1 VKGDL
6 SMPREE
12 EIAKLFAQGFDCGQV
27 VLTAASERIGLDAET
42 AAKLDSGLG
51 GGMFRGQ
58 TCGAVTGAILALGM
72 KYGHYGPN
80 MPERKN
86 QVTAKAVEFQQRFME
101 KYSSTVCRELLG
113 YDISRPDELNIVL
126 EKGLL
131 FSFCPKATAVVID
144 LLEDLL

>member
-1 VKGDL
+1 
-6 SMPREE
+6 MPNED

-27 VLTAASERIGLDAET
+27 VLAVASERIGLDTET
-42 AAKLDSGLG
+42 AAKLASGLG

-58 TCGAVTGAILALGM
+58 TCGAVTGAIIALGM
-72 KYGHYGPN
+72 KYGHYEPN

-86 QVTAKAVEFQQRFME
+86 QVTAKAVEFQQRFIE

-113 YDISRPDELNIVL
+113 YDISRPDELTIIL

-131 FSFCPKATAVVID
+131 FSFCPKLTAAAIG